1 MSTKQLYVNPLD
13 EILKQEDFL
22 KKKYKPD
29 TCVDDLQLKEN

>member
-13 EILKQEDFL
+13 EILKQDFF
-22 KKKYKPD
+22 KKIYKPD